1 MGITISTLDFTDDI
15 RNRLKKKPGFNF
27 ITDQQDGQDYTLLE
41 INFDQAKNNNSLE
54 FLAITLADIV
64 IDELEKKFINRII
77 RHKYHN
83 FSLSERNRIQE
94 LTLDHLDEQ
103 DKLDNRLGRIVRKKE
118 IINQILNYLNQ
129 YNALNIEGFIRFR
142 LKDYLDELNLA
153 VEKAVDDFVIQKEYD
168 EFIDLLKYF
177 VDLQEPRISL
187 VHVYKKPD
195 GSFQI
200 IDNNYHIINNEYLEG
215 YLSEMFDE
223 KIEYEDLLVSALIN
237 IAPDKIILHFAD
249 PEAEKTIKSI
259 FGNRVCIQLT

>member
-27 ITDQQDGQDYTLLE
+27 IVDQQDGQDYTLLQ
-41 INFDQAKNNNSLE
+41 INFDQAKKNNSLE
-54 FLAITLADIV
+54 YLAITIADIV

-83 FSLSERNRIQE
+83 FSLIERNKIQE
-94 LTLDHLDEQ
+94 LTMDHLDEQ
-103 DKLDNRLGRIVRKKE
+103 DKLDLVRKKE
-118 IINQILNYLNQ
+118 IINHILNYLNQ
-129 YNALNIEGFIRFR
+129 NNDLNIEGFIRFR

-187 VHVYKKPD
+187 AHVYKKHD
-195 GSFQI
+195 GSFKI
-200 IDNNYHIINNEYLEG
+200 MDNNYKMINNEYLEG
-215 YLSEMFDE
+215 YLSEMFNE